1 MKRFMI
7 GLTMLF
13 CSCCMVCGKS
23 QGVWKMPKIAVV
35 APTFVDVLLEKGQ
48 QDAIRE
54 ILVSV
59 LVNTK
64 QCSVLER
71 ALIDKI
77 LQEQT
82 FCQSCMVDDNDVL
95 ALGKLAGAEKVL
107 VTVLSKVS
115 KKQLLFI
122 VKLLNGETAKV
133 ESQKYR
139 YVKDIDDLFQQI
151 KPAIWDLLDFNGV
164 YEGERKAGKP
174 HGQGVMEYR
183 GGEATYSG
191 AWVNGVRQGFGV
203 LEWWTCGWT
212 SNGASYSYTAR
223 YEGEWLNDKR
233 HGKGVETTY
242 NSIFDGEWKGGK
254 KWKGVLKYSNGN
266 RFEGEFVGNKPASGV
281 LKMANGDQYY
291 GEFDYDKGTV
301 YEGGGSEGYK
311 GVMLYANGDK
321 FEGKFLGYYYFNGC
335 YHYYDGVMH
344 GIMHYMN
351 GEKYEG
357 ELFRGKRSTKNM
369 SPYQGVMYYSN
380 GDTYKGSW
388 GNDKREGRGI
398 LFRNDGSRY
407 DGEWRDDLQHG
418 RGKEYSPKGAMVR
431 DGYWKYGKKV
441 SKRNYNR

>member
-1 MKRFMI
+1 MKRFVM
-7 GLTMLF
+7 GLMVLF
-13 CSCCMVCGKS
+13 CGCCMVCGKS

-35 APTFVDVLLEKGQ
+35 APTFVDVSLEKGQ

-59 LVNTK
+59 LVNTR

-115 KKQLLFI
+115 EKQLLFI

-133 ESQKYR
+133 ESQQYR
-139 YVKDIDDLFQQI
+139 YVTDIDDLLRRI
-151 KPAIWDLLDFNGV
+151 EPTIWDLLDIDGI
-164 YEGERKAGKP
+164 YEGERKGGKP

-183 GGEATYSG
+183 GGGTYSG

-203 LEWWTCGWT
+203 YEER
-212 SNGASYSYTAR
+212 SYR
-223 YEGEWLNDKR
+223 YEGEWLNDQK

-242 NSIFDGEWKGGK
+242 GRIYDGEWKGGQ

-266 RFEGEFVGNKPASGV
+266 RFEGEFVGNNPASGV
-281 LKMANGDQYY
+281 LEMANGDQYD
-291 GEFDYDKGTV
+291 GEFNYDKGTV

-321 FEGKFLGYYYFNGC
+321 FEGKFLGYSSYG
-335 YHYYDGVMH
+335 GVMH

-351 GEKYEG
+351 GGKYEG
-357 ELFRGKRSTKNM
+357 ELISGKRSTECRW
-369 SPYQGVMYYSN
+369 PYQGVMYYSN
-380 GDTYKGSW
+380 GDSYKGSW
-388 GNDKREGRGI
+388 KNDKREGHGI

-407 DGEWRDDLQHG
+407 EGHWSNDLQHG
-418 RGKEYSPKGAMVR
+418 SGKEYSPKGVMVR
-431 DGYWKYGKKV
+431 QGYWMYGKKV
-441 SKRNYNR
+441 SKKNYNR